1 MKTRLILVM
10 VLALLL
16 VPAVA
21 LHAQE
26 TDPEAVIMAY
36 IDAVN
41 AGDVEGALVYFAE
54 DAVLA
59 IVPFD
64 THTGI
69 DEIRTYLENA
79 VAVNAVLK
87 YENLQVDGDTAT
99 MTVWYTDDE
108 LQTTGLTLEGT
119 EEVVVI
125 DGKIVTETWTATD
138 ETMAALQAAMEALPE
153 TGGGVLPLPAAVL
166 ALGGLLAGGGLVLK
180 RRR

>member
-1 MKTRLILVM
+1 MILVT

-16 VPAVA
+16 VPTVA

-26 TDPEAVIMAY
+26 TDPETVIVAY
-36 IDAVN
+36 LEAVN
-41 AGDVEGALVYFAE
+41 AGDVDGALAYFAE

-64 THTGI
+64 THTGTN
-69 DEIRTYLENA
+69 EIRAYLENA

-87 YENLQVDGDTAT
+87 YESLQVDGDTAT

-108 LQTTGLTLEGT
+108 LQATGLTLEGT
-119 EEVVVI
+119 EEVVVQ
-125 DGKIVTETWTATD
+125 DGKIVTETWTATG

-153 TGGGVLPLPAAVL
+153 TGGGALPLYAAVM
-166 ALGGLLAGGGLVLK
+166 ALGGLVAGGGLVL
-180 RRR
+180 RRRR